1 MPDDKP
7 KSAIEIAMERLRQ
20 KDAAAGVVQQPLT
33 DEQKAA
39 IAEVRSVYEAKL
51 AHADVMHQ
59 STLSRVAD
67 PEARA
72 NFEAQYRRERERFID
87 ERETKIARIR
97 AGQL

>member
-1 MPDDKP
+1 
-7 KSAIEIAMERLRQ
+7 MERLRQ

-33 DEQKAA
+33 DAQRAA

-72 NFEAQYRRERERFID
+72 NFEAQYRRERERFTE
-87 ERETKIARIR
+87 ERERKIEKIR
-97 AGQL
+97 AGER